1 MTKIYEDLINIID
14 YEPDKDE
21 ELYWEKDYKKHL
33 TINYV
38 VFWLYVIIAAFGIFC
53 LWANVPWG
61 IYVVFIFLIINHIY
75 IKNYTKRR
83 FAPITIH
90 MNACNFKK
98 LLTVY
103 MTLQKHHKYNT
114 KNTGVMLSNIAN
126 ALFYLGRTEEAKK
139 VVDLAEKYC
148 DTPEGNG
155 YRAAIYAM
163 AAMREKDKS
172 AVEQYVKEFQE
183 YMSQKNVPH
192 MKKTYEVISKYPLVM
207 EAEAKGDYVKTK
219 ELLERKHD
227 EFTYQKVGMNYGL
240 YKAAKAAGMEV
251 EAEKHRA
258 FVLAN
263 GGDTYYKKE
272 LQ

>member
-98 LLTVY
+98 ILTVY
-103 MTLQKHHKYNT
+103 MTLQK
-114 KNTGVMLSNIAN
+114 LQS
-126 ALFYLGRTEEAKK
+126 
-139 VVDLAEKYC
+139 C
-148 DTPEGNG
+148 W
-155 YRAAIYAM
+155 
-163 AAMREKDKS
+163 
-172 AVEQYVKEFQE
+172 VKEASVRAE
-183 YMSQKNVPH
+183 MPL
-192 MKKTYEVISKYPLVM
+192 ISPF
-207 EAEAKGDYVKTK
+207 YVTRATASFVTRLH
-219 ELLERKHD
+219 LLH
-227 EFTYQKVGMNYGL
+227 QLLPPIM
-240 YKAAKAAGMEV
+240 
-251 EAEKHRA
+251 
-258 FVLAN
+258 
-263 GGDTYYKKE
+263 
-272 LQ
+272 